1 MEANPSTHAPAA
13 PASEP
18 DDDTLARRAQ
28 AGERAALDQLAR
40 RHHPEVAR
48 LSWRFAR
55 RPADQDDLVQEVFLR
70 VVRGL
75 PQWRADRPFVH
86 WLRRITVNTGRD
98 YCRRESVRRRW
109 TSEPSSD
116 SDTPPPEAVDPS
128 SDPSARAAASEAKA
142 LLAQLSP
149 DDCTLLTLHHLE
161 GWDFA
166 DIGAHLG
173 WSRTA
178 TKVRAFRARLRL
190 RALFQNQSAT

>member
-1 MEANPSTHAPAA
+1 MEAHPPTH
-13 PASEP
+13 ET
-18 DDDTLARRAQ
+18 DDDVLARRAQ
-28 AGERAALDQLAR
+28 AGERAALDQLVR
-40 RHHPEVAR
+40 LHHPEVAR
-48 LSWRFAR
+48 LLWRFTR
-55 RPADQDDLVQEVFLR
+55 RPADLDDLVQDVFLR
-70 VVRGL
+70 VVRNL

-109 TSEPSSD
+109 TSDPSPDADTPSPEAIEPS
-116 SDTPPPEAVDPS
+116 A
-128 SDPSARAAASEAKA
+128 DPSARAASNEAKA

-166 DIGAHLG
+166 DIGALLG
-173 WSRTA
+173 WSRTV

-190 RALFQNQSAT
+190 RALFQNQPSP

>member
-1 MEANPSTHAPAA
+1 MEAHPPTHETDDS
-13 PASEP
+13 ASES
-18 DDDTLARRAQ
+18 DDALALLARSGNRS
-28 AGERAALDQLAR
+28 ALDQLVR

-109 TSEPSSD
+109 TSEPSAD
-116 SDTPPPEAVDPS
+116 PDAPPPEAVDPG
-128 SDPSARAAASEAKA
+128 SDPSARAAANEAKA

-173 WSRTA
+173 WSRTV

-190 RALFQNQSAT
+190 RTLFQNQASP